1 VVGRGE
7 ENSPNSTQGTGLL
20 PPVVD
25 GVDVAK
31 QTVRSAT
38 SPRPPV
44 HLAQGDVT
52 NWVAR

>member
-25 GVDVAK
+25 GVDVAE
-31 QTVRSAT
+31 QGDRSRNLAA
-38 SPRPPV
+38 PPV

-52 NWVAR
+52 DLVAR